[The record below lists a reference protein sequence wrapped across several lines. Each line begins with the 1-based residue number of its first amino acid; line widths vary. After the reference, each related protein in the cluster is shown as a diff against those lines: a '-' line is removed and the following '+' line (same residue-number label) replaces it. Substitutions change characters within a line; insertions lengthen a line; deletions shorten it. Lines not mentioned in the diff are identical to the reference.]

1 MPTLNQLACTPAL
14 NRAYAMFSLTI
25 KLRISYKQLMQIIAL
40 LLMLF
45 R

>member
-14 NRAYAMFSLTI
+14 NEAKAMFSLTI
-25 KLRISYKQLMQIIAL
+25 KLRLNYKQAMQILMFLFTL
-40 LLMLF
+40 L